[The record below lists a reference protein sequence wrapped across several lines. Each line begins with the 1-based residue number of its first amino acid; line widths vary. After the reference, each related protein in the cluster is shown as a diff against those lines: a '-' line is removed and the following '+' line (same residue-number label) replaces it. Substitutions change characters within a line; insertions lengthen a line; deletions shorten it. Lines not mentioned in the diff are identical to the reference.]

1 MYVVIDGGGKVGSY
15 LARTLNSRGHSV
27 AVIERRPD
35 VIAKLSDE
43 LPSDVLLIQG
53 DGCDVGYQEDAGV
66 GHADV
71 FAAVTGNDDD
81 NLVACQIAKVTFN
94 VKKAVARVNSPK
106 NEHIFHALGID
117 AISSTSVI
125 SRLIEE
131 EATIGEILH
140 LYTLRKGQLSLVEIE
155 IPAGEGVPEKR
166 RVADLKLPEETV
178 LVSIMRGDQVIIP
191 KGGTVIRPGD
201 RVLALASIAWESEL
215 RSQLLGE

>member
-1 MYVVIDGGGKVGSY
+1 MYIVIHGGGKVGSF
-15 LARTLNSRGHSV
+15 LARTLQGRGHGVS
-27 AVIERRPD
+27 VIERRPD

-53 DGCDVGYQEDAGV
+53 DGCDVGFQEDAGV

-106 NEHIFHALGID
+106 NEHIFNALGID

-155 IPAGEGVPEKR
+155 IPADKGVPPER
-166 RVADLKLPEETV
+166 RVSELRLPEETV
-178 LVSIMRGDQVIIP
+178 LVSIMRGDRVIIP
-191 KGGTVIRPGD
+191 KGGTLIRPGD
-201 RVLALASIAWESEL
+201 RVLALSSISRETEL
-215 RSQLLGE
+215 RSRLLGL